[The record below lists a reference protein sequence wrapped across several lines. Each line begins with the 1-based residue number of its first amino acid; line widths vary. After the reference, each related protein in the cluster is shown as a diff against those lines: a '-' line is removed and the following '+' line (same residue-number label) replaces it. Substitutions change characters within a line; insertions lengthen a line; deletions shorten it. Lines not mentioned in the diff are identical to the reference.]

1 MSKAPRRT
9 ANAALVAR
17 MLERPDL
24 VELVR
29 ALPAP
34 AVRRAIQQ
42 VGLEDAGELAVLLSL
57 DQLREVFDED
67 LWRAEGPGADERLD
81 TARFVTW
88 LEVLCEAGAGHVAD
102 RLAEL
107 SEELRFA
114 AFSQLV
120 HVLDAHAIAAS
131 APDED
136 EANQLDK
143 ALDAQLHQELDDFM
157 IVARV
162 ERGWD
167 AVRDTLLA
175 LDERHPELLRALLD
189 RCWHATREE
198 ATRAGGWAE
207 VLRGDE
213 FLLEDAR
220 AERETRR
227 SALGYVSPAD
237 ARAFLALAEEEP
249 PAPGHDPITHAYFR
263 ELEEVATEPV
273 GGAPR
278 ADAPA
283 SNLVALLGESV
294 DDVAAPAKP
303 AAPSSL
309 LHEAMSALANS
320 APALH
325 RRIVQ
330 ELAFLANALV
340 AGDRARSWEP
350 REAAAEALERC
361 DRGLRE
367 LGGASRRDAC
377 ALLERWG
384 AVGLFRVAT
393 ARRGTPR

>member
-9 ANAALVAR
+9 ASAALVAR
-17 MLERPDL
+17 MLARPDL
-24 VELVR
+24 VEQVR

-34 AVRRAIQQ
+34 VVRRAIQQ

-67 LWRAEGPGADERLD
+67 LWHAEGPGADERFD

-88 LEVLCEAGAGHVAD
+88 LEVLCEGGAGLLAE

-120 HVLDAHAIAAS
+120 RVFDVPAIAAS

-143 ALDAQLHQELDDFM
+143 ALDARLHQELDDFL

-167 AVRDTLLA
+167 AVWDTLLA
-175 LDERHPELLRALLD
+175 LDERHPELLRTLLD
-189 RCWHATREE
+189 RCWQATREE

-207 VLRGDE
+207 VLCGDE
-213 FLLEDAR
+213 LLLEDAR

-227 SALGYVSPAD
+227 SARGYVSPAD
-237 ARAFLALAEEEP
+237 ARAFLALAEEELP
-249 PAPGHDPITHAYFR
+249 SPGRDPITHAYFR
-263 ELEEVATEPV
+263 ELEEVAGEPFGAAWCTE
-273 GGAPR
+273 APES
-278 ADAPA
+278 D
-283 SNLVALLGESV
+283 LVALLGASV
-294 DDVAAPAKP
+294 EEVTAPTT
-303 AAPSSL
+303 APSL
-309 LHEAMSALANS
+309 LREAMSALADS
-320 APALH
+320 TPELH
-325 RRIVQ
+325 GRIVQ

-340 AGDRARSWEP
+340 AGDRTRSWEP
-350 REAAAEALERC
+350 REAAAEAVERC
-361 DRGLRE
+361 ERGLRA
-367 LGGASRRDAC
+367 LGGASGRGARE
-377 ALLERWG
+377 LLEHWG
-384 AVGLFRVAT
+384 AAGLFRVGT
-393 ARRGTPR
+393 ARQDTPR